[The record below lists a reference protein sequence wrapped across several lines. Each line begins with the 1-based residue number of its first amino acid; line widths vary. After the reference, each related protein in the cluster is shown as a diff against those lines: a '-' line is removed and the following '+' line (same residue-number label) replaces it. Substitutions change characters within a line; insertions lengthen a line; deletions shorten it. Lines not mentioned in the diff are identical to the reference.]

1 MPLIYVLDTSAV
13 TDPRLREIFGVK
25 TLDGVVREYARLLI
39 RSHIVLGAEFYTTP
53 STALELRSFLER
65 NNVSR
70 EAIDMLMGAITIR
83 SPDLYTTRIPAIIMS
98 DWIHDMLIR
107 ITKGLRVAEDSVRRA
122 ARRGYDYG
130 VAQDKKGLEESVAE
144 TIHELRE
151 KYREATRKG
160 VIDTRV
166 DFDLVVL
173 AHEINGELV
182 TNDTGI
188 MKLCMQIG
196 VKYIEPPRFINKLF
210 LLLRE
215 RTGRV

>member
-130 VAQDKKGLEESVAE
+130 VAQDKKGFEESVAE

>member
-13 TDPRLREIFGVK
+13 TDPRLREVFGVK

-107 ITKGLRVAEDSVRRA
+107 ITKGLRVAENSVRRA
-122 ARRGYDYG
+122 ARKGYDYG
-130 VAQDKKGLEESVAE
+130 IAKNKKGLEESVAQS
-144 TIHELRE
+144 IHELRE